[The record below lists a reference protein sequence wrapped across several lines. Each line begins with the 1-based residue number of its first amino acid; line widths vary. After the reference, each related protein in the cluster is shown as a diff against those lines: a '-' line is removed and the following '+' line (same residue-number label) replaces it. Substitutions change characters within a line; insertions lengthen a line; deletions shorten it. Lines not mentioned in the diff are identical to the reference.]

1 MGWQTINTVLNPSGT
16 QDFDHKSLGF
26 LQGTGNEDD
35 YYCFTSGPHHPRI
48 PYIAKEWAPHLKF
61 DGNQFSVADYL
72 FNGQS
77 VYTSSAYGY
86 VFYSTWENSWVW
98 MQYLREPYYYT
109 DIDGETIKGDVFYK
123 GNFPDLN
130 DGYVQWS
137 IAGNTSDN
145 SYLPQTKDV
154 SLEQDYWE
162 WYSNGAKSQSLSGFC
177 GKYHNSEDD
186 SWKFVGIPTFLAY
199 TQQGHQCYYTGEIFS
214 RSFEK
219 DPYRHYTY
227 DGDKGHSITR
237 SRTMG
242 IWVLGQVGHGKWSEC
257 SMDPSLTEEI
267 QFTGYQLDEGTHV
280 QVRDPKGDF
289 ILKWNC
295 MEMGDKKNAILM
307 GEVSLWR
314 RMPNQD

>member
-26 LQGTGNEDD
+26 LQGTGNEDG
-35 YYCFTSGPHHPRI
+35 YYCFTSGPHHPH

-61 DGNQFSVADYL
+61 DGQEYSLTDYL

-77 VYTSSAYGY
+77 VYASSAYGY
-86 VFYSTWENSWVW
+86 VFYSSWENSWVW

-109 DIDGETIKGDVFYK
+109 DIDGKTIKGDVFYK
-123 GNFPDLN
+123 GNFPNLN
-130 DGYVQWS
+130 NGYIQWS

-145 SYLPQTKDV
+145 PNLPRTKDV

-177 GKYHNSEDD
+177 GKYHNLEND

-199 TQQGHQCYYTGEIFS
+199 TQQGYYTGEIFS

-219 DPYRHYTY
+219 DQNKHYTY
-227 DGDKGHSITR
+227 GGDKGHSITR
-237 SRTMG
+237 SMG

-257 SMDPSLTEEI
+257 DQEPSLTEEI
-267 QFTGYQLDEGTHV
+267 QFTGYQLDEGTGSR
-280 QVRDPKGDF
+280 VRDPKGDF
-289 ILKWNC
+289 ILKWNG